1 MSKKINNDK
10 SPLNKVK
17 NNNVSKDND
26 VIVISLRYEDWVKG
40 ERVNSLTT
48 YTKDENQFLKNII
61 YILNTLFPYVYKNW
75 KIKELTIIAI
85 LLNKIMYL
93 VNILN

>member
-10 SPLNKVK
+10 TPRNKVK

-26 VIVISLRYEDWVKG
+26 DIVISLRYENWVKG

-48 YTKDENQFLKNII
+48 YTKNE
-61 YILNTLFPYVYKNW
+61 
-75 KIKELTIIAI
+75 E
-85 LLNKIMYL
+85 
-93 VNILN
+93 